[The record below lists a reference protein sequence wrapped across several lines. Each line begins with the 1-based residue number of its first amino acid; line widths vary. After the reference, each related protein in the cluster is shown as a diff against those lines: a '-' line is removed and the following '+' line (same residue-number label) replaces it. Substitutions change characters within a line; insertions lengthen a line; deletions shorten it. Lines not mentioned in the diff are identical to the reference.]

1 MKRFLLLLV
10 CLGLLAVPASAGS
23 GKCVVDV
30 NTATAKKLTSLK
42 GIGPALAGRII
53 AYRKAKRTEA
63 TKKGKKTWNFRNW
76 KSLMAVKGVSKSIC
90 SSNISKV
97 CFSGKLQKACP
108 K

>member
-1 MKRFLLLLV
+1 MKRLLVLLV
-10 CLGLLAVPASAGS
+10 CLVFLAVPATAGTAN
-23 GKCVVDV
+23 CVVDV
-30 NTATAKKLTSLK
+30 NTATAKQLTKLK

-76 KSLMAVKGVSKSIC
+76 KGLMAVKGVSKSLC
-90 SSNISKV
+90 AQNISKL